1 MGMEIKSNWDKLE
14 PYVNR
19 ADFDKAYRHEA
30 GGVTP
35 PVNPESGDKVSLS
48 TSALKDLVMREALAA
63 PDIRTEKVSAL
74 KAQISSG
81 QYEADAQDIAAKLLG
96 GAF

>member
-1 MGMEIKSNWDKLE
+1 MGMEIRSNWDKLE

-19 ADFDKAYRHEA
+19 ADFDKTRRHEA
-30 GGVTP
+30 GGATSP
-35 PVNPESGDKVSLS
+35 ANSESGDKVSLS
-48 TSALKDLVMREALAA
+48 TSALKDLVMREAVAA
-63 PDIRTEKVSAL
+63 PDIRQEKVNAL

-81 QYEADAQDIAAKLLG
+81 QYAADARDIAGKLLG